1 MAEEP
6 AVRVSAR
13 DAVGGST
20 EEAGGA
26 GGGVEIVGA
35 SGGDDPA
42 VDTLGENDGG
52 RMMGSRWESQ
62 TGRMRDDGDLPYRA
76 YP

>member
-20 EEAGGA
+20 EEAGGT
-26 GGGVEIVGA
+26 GGGVEIVG
-35 SGGDDPA
+35 
-42 VDTLGENDGG
+42 DG
-52 RMMGSRWESQ
+52 
-62 TGRMRDDGDLPYRA
+62 DDGDDGDGWDGWDE
-76 YP
+76 